1 MAVAILSSPTV
12 DRAKAN
18 AVTQTRPAGAVIR
31 EWLAHPLAS
40 FYLVLSSAVLL
51 LVIGMLMVWSASSVE
66 GQARFGDAYY
76 FVRRQV
82 IFLAVGI
89 PSMWWVATR
98 SPRTLKVLGWL
109 AIVGSL
115 VLLAATFVP
124 GLGVSIKGNRNWLQ
138 LGTNLLRIQPSE
150 FAKLAIVLWGAD
162 VFARKRKL
170 ITEPKHLLFPFIP
183 VSALIIGLVI
193 LQGDLGTSLVLAAIV
208 LMVLWSVGANWRIIA
223 ALLAGGALAVFGLVM
238 TSSHRMARIGGYL
251 NPTGDSLG
259 VNMQPL
265 RAIYGL
271 ASGGIFGVGL
281 GASRE
286 KWGLLAEAHTDYVL
300 AVIGEEL
307 GLVGTLMVLG
317 LFLTLGYAGFRI
329 ALRGDNAFHKIAAA
343 GITSWFMVETVLN
356 VMVVLR
362 LLPVLGVPLPLLSYG
377 GSALLAN
384 MLGLGVLLALSRQEP
399 EARRALERKAK
410 LSRTRVST
418 VVQDRRS

>member
-1 MAVAILSSPTV
+1 M

-150 FAKLAIVLWGAD
+150 FAKLAIVLWGRTYSRA
-162 VFARKRKL
+162 
-170 ITEPKHLLFPFIP
+170 
-183 VSALIIGLVI
+183 SA
-193 LQGDLGTSLVLAAIV
+193 S
-208 LMVLWSVGANWRIIA
+208 
-223 ALLAGGALAVFGLVM
+223 
-238 TSSHRMARIGGYL
+238 
-251 NPTGDSLG
+251 
-259 VNMQPL
+259 
-265 RAIYGL
+265 
-271 ASGGIFGVGL
+271 
-281 GASRE
+281 
-286 KWGLLAEAHTDYVL
+286 
-300 AVIGEEL
+300 
-307 GLVGTLMVLG
+307 
-317 LFLTLGYAGFRI
+317 
-329 ALRGDNAFHKIAAA
+329 
-343 GITSWFMVETVLN
+343 
-356 VMVVLR
+356 
-362 LLPVLGVPLPLLSYG
+362 
-377 GSALLAN
+377 
-384 MLGLGVLLALSRQEP
+384 
-399 EARRALERKAK
+399 
-410 LSRTRVST
+410 
-418 VVQDRRS
+418 

>member
-1 MAVAILSSPTV
+1 MAILSSPTV

-223 ALLAGGALAVFGLVM
+223 SLLAGGALAVFGLVM

>member
-1 MAVAILSSPTV
+1 MAILSSPTV

>member
-1 MAVAILSSPTV
+1 MAILSSPTV

-109 AIVGSL
+109 AIVGSM

>member
-1 MAVAILSSPTV
+1 MAILSSPTV
-12 DRAKAN
+12 DRVKAN

-109 AIVGSL
+109 AIVGSM

-223 ALLAGGALAVFGLVM
+223 SLLAGGALAVFGLVM